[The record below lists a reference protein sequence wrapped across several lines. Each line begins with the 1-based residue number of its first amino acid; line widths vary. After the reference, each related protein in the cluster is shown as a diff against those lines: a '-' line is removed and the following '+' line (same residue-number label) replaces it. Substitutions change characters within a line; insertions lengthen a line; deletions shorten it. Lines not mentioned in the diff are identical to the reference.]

1 MVQMYRWSIRIATV
15 VYCFYML
22 FVARNYHFMALN
34 VLLGY
39 IPLELSFHYKK
50 VNNQLFLLLGI
61 LWLLFYPNAP
71 YLFTDFFH
79 LENLSIYQGMNQI
92 FGQSLSA
99 WFSFSLLTVGICVY
113 GLLGMA
119 TVFTTLNECFQR
131 NILNK
136 KWQGFLFIM
145 IVNVLS
151 SLAIF
156 VGRFDRLHSV
166 HLLTKPIQTL
176 QIIFF
181 NCSVNKVLFILLF
194 TGMQFLLLAAIFG
207 LKGLRL
213 VDEGEM

>member
-1 MVQMYRWSIRIATV
+1 
-15 VYCFYML
+15 ML

-181 NCSVNKVLFILLF
+181 NWSVNKVLFILLF
-194 TGMQFLLLAAIFG
+194 TGMQFLLLSAIFG
-207 LKGLRL
+207 LKGLGL

>member
-1 MVQMYRWSIRIATV
+1 MVQIYRWSIRIATV

-181 NCSVNKVLFILLF
+181 NWSVNKVLFILLF

>member
-1 MVQMYRWSIRIATV
+1 MVQIYRWSIRIATV

-181 NCSVNKVLFILLF
+181 NWSVNKVLFILLF
-194 TGMQFLLLAAIFG
+194 TGMQFLLLSAIFG
-207 LKGLRL
+207 LKGLGL

>member
-1 MVQMYRWSIRIATV
+1 
-15 VYCFYML
+15 ML

-181 NCSVNKVLFILLF
+181 NWSVNKVLFILLF